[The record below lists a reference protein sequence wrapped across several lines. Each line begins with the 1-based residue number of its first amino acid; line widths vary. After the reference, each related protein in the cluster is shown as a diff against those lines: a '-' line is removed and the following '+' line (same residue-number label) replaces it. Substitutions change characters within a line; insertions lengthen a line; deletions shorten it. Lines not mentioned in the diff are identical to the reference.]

1 MASRMEVAGTDG
13 MPSDTQN
20 GAPNDTQDGT
30 QSQRRT
36 MSYISLFSGIE
47 AASVAWQPL
56 GWKPLCF
63 SEIDEFPSAVLAARY
78 PDVPNLG
85 DIKSVDWQDAM
96 GKYGKPDVVIGG
108 SPCFPAGAL
117 VMTEHGF
124 KPIEDIVPGD
134 MVMTHKGRMRRV
146 LYTGMH
152 YDDTIILKGKGSSGI
167 ECTASHPFLATTKH
181 TIYYKDGRY
190 ANGKYKYIQ
199 RSMPTYQYSWE
210 QAQNMLGKYWLNVI
224 PAQEMIDKCRIPAL
238 PFYDNNNI
246 SDEMFYFIGRWLGDG
261 WGEEFTYNG
270 HVSYRVHICCAHS
283 EGDMLE
289 SRIQSAKLHYTRVET
304 AKLATTRFD
313 IYSKTLLY
321 WLKDNFGIGAMNK
334 NIPAWCVAMPTHSIH
349 ALLNGYFD
357 ADGYHGSQ
365 LTSCSVSHKLVLG
378 IKMLMGR
385 VGYTSS
391 TSYVIPKESHLIKGQ
406 KCHEHPYWNQSYSH
420 KSYIGFFDEN
430 QSGWFGLVRTI
441 QEGRKHI
448 PVYNLEVEEDHS
460 YTVDGIAVH
469 NCQSFSVAGKREGLS
484 GASGLMYEY
493 IRAIQEIRPRNVIF
507 ENVPGAFSSE
517 HGQAFRQLLSSLD
530 DLGYGLAWRVLDSE
544 FWGVAQRRR
553 RVFLVGCLGDPE
565 RAAKVLFDDPSLY
578 RDPKP
583 GRVKRQEIASRA
595 GDRAQGAD
603 TEMDDTNAEQPP
615 DVVALQPD
623 GSTSLRGN
631 ETGLSDTDAAY
642 ALNAID
648 RQSAAYRMIA
658 INQRNEA
665 RYDGGDGQTVGAI
678 PAQPGGKQLQCVIE
692 AHGNGTDPSVI
703 WEPCTSDA
711 KQIGNQYAPQGKAV
725 IEMRHA
731 DSDMRHADGMT
742 GDTPPD
748 GTQTQRDAHC
758 RQCVTTTQD
767 APQDVSQNDLQC
779 TMTTPARQE
788 ADVQQRGTT
797 STAAR
802 AAERAVIMA
811 SGQSHAERLVG
822 MSPTL
827 AARQYKD
834 PPILFMPD
842 TGTASNDA
850 DGTKD
855 AGKGVTYVVRR
866 LMPIETERLQ
876 GFPDDWTDLTGEDAD
891 RIASILLDGPFA
903 AYDERHATML
913 RRNVRRWCTECP
925 DGKRYKATGNSMAV
939 PVIRWLGERI
949 AETESK

>member
-85 DIKSVDWQDAM
+85 DIKNVDWQDAM
-96 GKYGKPDVVIGG
+96 EKYGKPDVVIGG

-553 RVFLVGCLGDPE
+553 RVFLIGCLGDPE

-583 GRVKRQEIASRA
+583 GRVKRQEIAGRA

-631 ETGLSDTDAAY
+631 EAGWNDADAAY

-648 RQSAAYRMIA
+648 RQSVAYRMIA

-692 AHGNGTDPSVI
+692 AHGSGTDPSVI
-703 WEPCTSDA
+703 GEPCASDA
-711 KQIGNQYAPQGKAV
+711 KQIGNQYVNQGEMP
-725 IEMRHA
+725 IET
-731 DSDMRHADGMT
+731 RHADGTT

-748 GTQTQRDAHC
+748 GTQTRRDAYR
-758 RQCVTTTQD
+758 RQGVTATQD
-767 APQDVSQNDLQC
+767 APQGGLQG
-779 TMTTPARQE
+779 METTPSKQGTGNT
-788 ADVQQRGTT
+788 QRGTT
-797 STAAR
+797 SMAAR

-842 TGTASNDA
+842 TGTASNDE
-850 DGTKD
+850 DGMQD
-855 AGKGVTYVVRR
+855 ASKGVTYVVRR

-876 GFPDDWTDLTGEDAD
+876 GFPDNWTDLTGEDAD
-891 RIASILLDGPFA
+891 RIAGVLLDGPFA
-903 AYDERHATML
+903 AYDERHATAL
-913 RRNVRRWCTECP
+913 RRNVRRWCAACP

-949 AETESK
+949 AETERE

>member
-1 MASRMEVAGTDG
+1 MASRTETAGTDG
-13 MPSDTQN
+13 MQDGTPSDTQN
-20 GAPNDTQDGT
+20 GKQDSMQGST

-36 MSYISLFSGIE
+36 MSYVSLFSGIE

-85 DIKSVDWQDAM
+85 DIKNVDWQDAM

-108 SPCFPAGAL
+108 SP
-117 VMTEHGF
+117 
-124 KPIEDIVPGD
+124 
-134 MVMTHKGRMRRV
+134 
-146 LYTGMH
+146 
-152 YDDTIILKGKGSSGI
+152 
-167 ECTASHPFLATTKH
+167 
-181 TIYYKDGRY
+181 
-190 ANGKYKYIQ
+190 
-199 RSMPTYQYSWE
+199 
-210 QAQNMLGKYWLNVI
+210 
-224 PAQEMIDKCRIPAL
+224 
-238 PFYDNNNI
+238 
-246 SDEMFYFIGRWLGDG
+246 
-261 WGEEFTYNG
+261 
-270 HVSYRVHICCAHS
+270 
-283 EGDMLE
+283 
-289 SRIQSAKLHYTRVET
+289 
-304 AKLATTRFD
+304 
-313 IYSKTLLY
+313 
-321 WLKDNFGIGAMNK
+321 
-334 NIPAWCVAMPTHSIH
+334 
-349 ALLNGYFD
+349 
-357 ADGYHGSQ
+357 
-365 LTSCSVSHKLVLG
+365 
-378 IKMLMGR
+378 
-385 VGYTSS
+385 
-391 TSYVIPKESHLIKGQ
+391 
-406 KCHEHPYWNQSYSH
+406 
-420 KSYIGFFDEN
+420 
-430 QSGWFGLVRTI
+430 
-441 QEGRKHI
+441 
-448 PVYNLEVEEDHS
+448 
-460 YTVDGIAVH
+460 
-469 NCQSFSVAGKREGLS
+469 CQSFSVAGKREGLS

-578 RDPKP
+578 RNPKP
-583 GRVKRQEIASRA
+583 GRIKRQEIAGRA

-603 TEMDDTNAEQPP
+603 TERDATNAEQPT
-615 DVVALQPD
+615 DVIALQSD

-631 ETGLSDTDAAY
+631 GAGWNGTGAAY
-642 ALNAID
+642 TLNTLD
-648 RQSAAYRMIA
+648 RQSVAYRMIA

-678 PAQPGGKQLQCVIE
+678 PAQPGGKQMQCVIE
-692 AHGNGTDPSVI
+692 AHGSGTDPDVI
-703 WEPCTSDA
+703 GALCASDA
-711 KQIGNQYAPQGKAV
+711 KQIGNQYVTQGKVV
-725 IEMRHA
+725 IETRHADDDMRLVQQALGMRHA
-731 DSDMRHADGMT
+731 NGTTS
-742 GDTPPD
+742 DTPRI
-748 GTQTQRDAHC
+748 GTQAQRDTHC
-758 RQCVTTTQD
+758 LHGATTTQD
-767 APQDVSQNDLQC
+767 APQSSWQY
-779 TMTTPARQE
+779 TATTPAWQD
-788 ADVQQRGTT
+788 ADGVRHGTT

-822 MSPTL
+822 VSPTL
-827 AARQYKD
+827 VARQYKD

-850 DGTKD
+850 DGTQD

-903 AYDERHATML
+903 AYDDRHATML

-949 AETESK
+949 AETENK